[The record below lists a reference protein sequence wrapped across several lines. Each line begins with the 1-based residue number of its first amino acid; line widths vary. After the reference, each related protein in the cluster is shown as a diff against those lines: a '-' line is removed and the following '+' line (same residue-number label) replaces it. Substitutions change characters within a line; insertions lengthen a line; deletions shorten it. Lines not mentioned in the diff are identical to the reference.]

1 MIVPIIFF
9 GCKKDDGVSTTPSNI
24 DPVLIGAW
32 YAPAHIIGFDV
43 SSNGSV
49 RTLVVDSFGKL
60 IYASPQLDSI
70 PLAISLVEAKNENL
84 KAYVYYMQSGKED
97 TILTPGTYILSTDAN
112 TLSITIPDPRF
123 PGQQVTIEFKRTTVG
138 TDVNQ
143 LFAFFQRETRAILQ
157 KTGSVFHIPKYS

>member
-1 MIVPIIFF
+1 
-9 GCKKDDGVSTTPSNI
+9 
-24 DPVLIGAW
+24 
-32 YAPAHIIGFDV
+32 
-43 SSNGSV
+43 
-49 RTLVVDSFGKL
+49 
-60 IYASPQLDSI
+60 
-70 PLAISLVEAKNENL
+70 
-84 KAYVYYMQSGKED
+84 MQSGKED